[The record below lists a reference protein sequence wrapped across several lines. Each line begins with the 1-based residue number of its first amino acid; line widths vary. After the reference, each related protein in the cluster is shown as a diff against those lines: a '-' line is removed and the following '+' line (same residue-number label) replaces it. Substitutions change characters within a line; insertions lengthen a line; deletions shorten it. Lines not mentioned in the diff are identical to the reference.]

1 LGSLTKIEISE
12 VNNLLAP
19 LKIKVETLK
28 DTANGI
34 TDSTF
39 ICIDKENRK
48 YILKIYEN
56 STVDEVKFEI
66 EILQSLKNLKVP
78 TVLCENIMIFKN
90 KPVVLFSFIKGEI
103 PKKIDINQ
111 IDKICEFI
119 ASLHNSDLKPKAKN
133 IYSKELFLDMM
144 STLNVKINEYQSRFE
159 FIKNINLSSNSLIH
173 GDLFPDNVKF
183 IDKNLSGVYDFA
195 QSCYGNAY
203 FDLAVLIVSW
213 CFEDF
218 EFNFVLFSQVL
229 KTYSNRVNK
238 GILKEEIKEYLLY
251 ACLYYSLQRF
261 TRVNNLKDHTEY
273 LKKFDILREIL

>member
-1 LGSLTKIEISE
+1 MGSLTKIEISE
-12 VNNLLAP
+12 VNDLLEP
-19 LKIKVETLK
+19 SKIKVETLK
-28 DTANGI
+28 DTVNGI

-39 ICIDKENRK
+39 ICIDKENNK

-56 STVDEVKFEI
+56 STVAEVKSEI
-66 EILQSLKNLKVP
+66 EILQSLNNLKVP
-78 TVLCENIMIFKN
+78 TVLCDNIMIFQN
-90 KPVVLFSFIKGEI
+90 KPVVLFSFIKGKI
-103 PKKIDINQ
+103 PKRIDTNQ

-119 ASLHNSDLKPKAKN
+119 ASLHSSNLKPKAKN
-133 IYSKELFLDMM
+133 IYSKESFLDMM
-144 STLNVKINEYQSRFE
+144 STLNVKTNKYQSRFE
-159 FIKNINLSSNSLIH
+159 FIKNIDLSSNSLIH

-218 EFNFVLFSQVL
+218 EFNLILFEQVL
-229 KTYSNRVNK
+229 ETYSTRVK
-238 GILKEEIKEYLLY
+238 KDICKEEIKEYLLY

-261 TRVNNLKDHTEY
+261 TRVNNLKDHREY